1 MDRIEALVAQAQERA
16 QELVDTLS
24 GHGEPDGCA
33 LDFTEA
39 PTADEDIDG
48 VVLFA
53 GVDPEDADA
62 VDDLAEAW
70 RRLAAHQEGDHAS

>member
-1 MDRIEALVAQAQERA
+1 MDRIEAIVAQAQARA
-16 QELVDTLS
+16 QELVDQLGS
-24 GHGEPDGCA
+24 HGEPDGCA

-39 PTADEDIDG
+39 PTADEEIDG
-48 VVLFA
+48 LVLFA

-70 RRLAAHQEGDHAS
+70 RRLAAHQEDHRAS